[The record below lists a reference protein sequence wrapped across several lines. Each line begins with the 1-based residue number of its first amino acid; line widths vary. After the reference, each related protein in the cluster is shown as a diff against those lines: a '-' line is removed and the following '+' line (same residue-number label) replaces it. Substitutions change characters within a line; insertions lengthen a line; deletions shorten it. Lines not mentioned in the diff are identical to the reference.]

1 MEKFKGKKIL
11 VVDDEE
17 DYLNLAKTILEPE
30 GYSVITASDGLI
42 GMEKLS
48 LEKPDLLILDINM
61 PEINGFN
68 VCEKIRA
75 SGEFKRIPIIM
86 LTVRRKE
93 EDKIKGLETGADDYI
108 TKPFHPRELIS
119 RVRTVLRRSG

>member
-1 MEKFKGKKIL
+1 MEKFKDKKIL
-11 VVDDEE
+11 VIDDEE
-17 DYLNLAKTILEPE
+17 DYLNLVKTILEPQ
-30 GYSVITASDGLI
+30 GYSVLTATDGHT

-68 VCEKIRA
+68 VCEKIRT
-75 SGEFKRIPIIM
+75 SGEFKHIPIIM

-119 RVRTVLRRSG
+119 RVKTVLRRAE